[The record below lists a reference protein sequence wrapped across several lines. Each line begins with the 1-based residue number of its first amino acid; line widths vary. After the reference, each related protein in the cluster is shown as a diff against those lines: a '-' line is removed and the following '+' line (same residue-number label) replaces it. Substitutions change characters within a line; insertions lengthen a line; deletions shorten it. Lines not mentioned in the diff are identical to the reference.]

1 MDETEQ
7 IIAFENELEA
17 LVHRYR
23 HEFNMHYASV
33 IGVLHIQAHVLTREA
48 LEDDKPSHT
57 D

>member
-1 MDETEQ
+1 MDETQQ

-17 LVHRYR
+17 LIHRYR

-33 IGVLHIQAHVLTREA
+33 VGVLHIQAHALSCES
-48 LEDDKPSHT
+48 LEDDPAPHT